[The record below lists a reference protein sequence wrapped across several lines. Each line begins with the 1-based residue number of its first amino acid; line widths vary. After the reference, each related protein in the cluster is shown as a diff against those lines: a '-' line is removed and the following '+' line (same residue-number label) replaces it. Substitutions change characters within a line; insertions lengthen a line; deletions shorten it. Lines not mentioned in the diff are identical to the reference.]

1 VSRAKLKRSK
11 CSWAMLGTKNSLRR
25 SMFKKR
31 KEEDDILYYL

>member
-1 VSRAKLKRSK
+1 
-11 CSWAMLGTKNSLRR
+11 MLGTKNSLRR